1 MGKYDSYVIQMIL
14 FFKAPLLSFTVEN
27 YYAALKRFK
36 IYDSTV
42 VDSSDDEDEIDY
54 LSESSGSEADW

>member
-1 MGKYDSYVIQMIL
+1 MGKYDRYIIQKIL
-14 FFKAPLLSFTVEN
+14 SPLLSFTVEN

-36 IYDSTV
+36 IYDSTA

-54 LSESSGSEADW
+54 LSESSGSEANW